1 MKKKKKIVL
10 IVFAVAVI
18 CFALFSRNVFNKGE
32 KLFYETVSVER
43 RTIEAHVT
51 ASGTVSA
58 VTTVDVGTQVSGT
71 IKETYV
77 DYNSIVK
84 KGQLIALID
93 PSTFEAQVEQAKANL
108 MQAKASLQKA
118 KATLDDAKRN
128 LNRQKMLW
136 ERNLIARSDLDSAQT
151 DYDLAVAGVS
161 EAEANVYQAQAALKK
176 AETDLSYTRICS
188 PVNGIVVSRE
198 VDVGQTVAA
207 SYQTPTLFT
216 IAQDLTKMQI
226 ETSVDEADIGD
237 VKEGQNV
244 TFTVDA
250 YPDAVFSGTIKQV
263 RIASSVVENVVTY
276 PVIIDVANPELMLK
290 PGMTA
295 NVTIITEKKDD
306 AMAVPSSAFRYR
318 PSHYTGDTLRGKVV
332 WVLED
337 EKPVP
342 KNVNTGITDGS
353 YVEIRG
359 GDLKETDRVVIGES
373 TNSSS
378 ASAKKSNRMG
388 PPPF

>member
-1 MKKKKKIVL
+1 MKKKKTVL
-10 IVFAVAVI
+10 IVLAAAAV
-18 CFALFSRNVFNKGE
+18 CFALFGRNMFGKGE
-32 KLFYETVSVER
+32 KLSYETAPVER
-43 RTIEAHVT
+43 RAIEAHVT

-71 IKETYV
+71 IKEIYV
-77 DYNSIVK
+77 DYNSVVK

-108 MQAKASLQKA
+108 MQARASLQKA

-128 LNRQKMLW
+128 RNRQKMLW
-136 ERNLIARSDLDSAQT
+136 DRDLIARSDLDSAQT
-151 DYDLAVAGVS
+151 EYDLAVAGVS
-161 EAEANVYQAQAALKK
+161 EAEANVYQTQAALKK
-176 AETDLSYTRICS
+176 VETDLSYTRICS
-188 PVNGIVVSRE
+188 PVNGIVVSRD

-207 SYQTPTLFT
+207 SFQTPTLFT

-237 VKEGQNV
+237 VREGQNV

-263 RIASSVVENVVTY
+263 RIASSVQENVVTY
-276 PVIIDVANPELMLK
+276 PVIVDVANPDLKLK

-306 AMAVPSSAFRYR
+306 AVAVPSAAFRYR
-318 PSHYTGDTLRGKVV
+318 PSNYTGETLHGKVV
-332 WVLED
+332 WVLENGS
-337 EKPVP
+337 PVP
-342 KNVNTGITDGS
+342 KNVKTGITDGT
-353 YVEIRG
+353 YVEILG
-359 GDLKETDRVVIGES
+359 GDLKETDRVVISES

-378 ASAKKSNRMG
+378 NSAKKSNRMG
-388 PPPF
+388 PPF